1 MLRERGG
8 RSSGSLN
15 GSATQE
21 LAASNKINETG
32 ACMAARALSLTCG
45 YRSYTDAGI
54 CLKLE

>member
-21 LAASNKINETG
+21 LASSNEINETG
-32 ACMAARALSLTCG
+32 ARMVGCTCVVSHLQEQVML
-45 YRSYTDAGI
+45 RH
-54 CLKLE
+54 